1 MKTISAL
8 LLCFACAPLYPQTA
22 PAPAATESS
31 CQKFVQD
38 FYDWYLPR
46 ARTAKGTPDD
56 LVLKEKPTFLSREL
70 FKALKEDSDAQA
82 KDKSGDIVGLD
93 FDPFLNS
100 QDDSFQKCA
109 AGNAVIQGTSC
120 RVDVSCNF
128 PKQKA
133 ESPVTPE
140 LTFTGGHWVFVN
152 FHYSVDG
159 KAYDLLKML
168 KDLREERQKPQPK

>member
-1 MKTISAL
+1 MKTICAL
-8 LLCFACAPLYPQTA
+8 LLLLACIPLYPQTS

-38 FYDWYLPR
+38 FYNWYLPK
-46 ARTAKGTPDD
+46 AKTAKGDPDA

-109 AGNAVIQGTSC
+109 AGKAVIQGSSC
-120 RVDVSCNF
+120 RIDVSCNF
-128 PKQKA
+128 PKQKS
-133 ESPVTPE
+133 EQPFTPE
-140 LTFTGGHWVFVN
+140 LQFTGGHWVFVN
-152 FHYSVDG
+152 FHYMVDG

-168 KDLREERQKPQPK
+168 KDLREDRQKP